1 MSTSAPAYPDA
12 PVAPA
17 PAAPSQDATDL
28 RAAGRNAA
36 SSYGFRAL
44 RALSILLLTPYLF
57 RGLGVAGF
65 GTWSVVFTLATI
77 YSLVEIGFSTGVTK
91 LVAELHAGG
100 RRRELADTVAAGVAM
115 MAVLGLLAAALSGA
129 LALLAPTF
137 AAPADETAFALGM
150 LVLGGSMIV
159 RFPCVAYGATLLGR
173 QRYDLFNLG
182 ETVTVLLFAAGAVV
196 AVEAGGGVFG
206 LSIAYA
212 ASLVAGGVVF
222 ALLLRRVDPELPLR
236 PRLPGRAVRRRV
248 AGLGSLT
255 LLVDSM
261 DFVAQRMDTVVIAAV
276 RGASAAAPYGAA
288 LRLISGV
295 QGLILPVMN
304 LLLPMV
310 SDLQARG
317 ARAEVARRFVLA
329 TRFALQLTLPLAAGL
344 SLFAQDIAR
353 AWLGPET
360 PGNTAAII
368 GVLLAVQVA
377 ILPAVP
383 AGKVLIALGRMRAV
397 SALAIVEGVSNLALS
412 IWLVSRH
419 GAIGAAIGTLVTSA
433 LVVPLRVPLAARATG
448 AGVARTLREGILPAV
463 VATAPG
469 AALMV
474 VAYLGLPAG
483 AGRAAAGL
491 AAGLGACAAVAILL
505 IGHRRVMELVER
517 RRV

>member
-1 MSTSAPAYPDA
+1 MSTAAAPYPETVPA
-12 PVAPA
+12 A
-17 PAAPSQDATDL
+17 PAAPVAADHGL
-28 RAAGRNAA
+28 RGAGRNAL
-36 SSYGFRAL
+36 SSYAFRAL
-44 RALSILLLTPYLF
+44 RAFSILLLTPYLF

-91 LVAELHAGG
+91 LVAELHASG
-100 RRRELADTVAAGVAM
+100 RRAELAATVGAGVAL
-115 MAVLGLLAAALSGA
+115 MAGLGVLALALSGA

-137 AAPADETAFALGM
+137 AAPADEAGFALGM
-150 LVLGGSMIV
+150 VVLGAAMIV

-182 ETVTVLLFAAGAVV
+182 ETVTVLLFAGGAVV
-196 AVEAGGGVFG
+196 AVETGGGVLG

-212 ASLVAGGVVF
+212 ASLLAGGAAF
-222 ALLLRRVDPELPLR
+222 AVLLRRVDPDLPLR
-236 PRLPGRAVRRRV
+236 PRLADRATRRRV
-248 AGLGSLT
+248 GGLGSLT

-261 DFVAQRMDTVVIAAV
+261 DFVAQRMDTVVIAAI
-276 RGASAAAPYGAA
+276 RGATAAAPYGAA

-310 SDLQARG
+310 SDLHARG

-360 PGNTAAII
+360 PGDTAAII

-383 AGKVLIALGRMRAV
+383 AGKVLIAVGRMRAV
-397 SALAIVEGVSNLALS
+397 SVLAIVEGVANLGLS
-412 IWLVSRH
+412 VLLVTRY
-419 GAIGAAIGTLVTSA
+419 GAIGAAL
-433 LVVPLRVPLAARATG
+433 
-448 AGVARTLREGILPAV
+448 
-463 VATAPG
+463 
-469 AALMV
+469 
-474 VAYLGLPAG
+474 
-483 AGRAAAGL
+483 
-491 AAGLGACAAVAILL
+491 
-505 IGHRRVMELVER
+505 
-517 RRV
+517 